1 MQFAP
6 DNQIGKELQQNL
18 IQEIQRR
25 FNKPADDAVDIA
37 DYIIY
42 LIVAKKSEQEIVAEV
57 KDIADISIDVGFIG
71 DVYLEIRKLEVK

>member
-25 FNKPADDAVDIA
+25 FNKPADDASI
-37 DYIIY
+37 
-42 LIVAKKSEQEIVAEV
+42 LLT
-57 KDIADISIDVGFIG
+57 ISST
-71 DVYLEIRKLEVK
+71 

>member
-18 IQEIQRR
+18 IQEIQGR

-42 LIVAKKSEQEIVAEV
+42 LIVAKRANK
-57 KDIADISIDVGFIG
+57 K
-71 DVYLEIRKLEVK
+71 